1 MCSLSDC
8 HSQSADNWN
17 GTTMVGLFVGS
28 TLCRLIGFLN
38 VVLERNSPHDQN
50 TTFRIILFVLY
61 DTCTVWLL
69 ARDTA
74 VRMPNNRGDKER
86 RNPHWCHVR
95 NVHLVSYMD
104 YAYSYPEYIHS
115 ATRRTSKAGAYPFQ
129 TLNIIFLLHTYSST
143 IGWTHWPAGVMGGS
157 VPISV

>member
-1 MCSLSDC
+1 
-8 HSQSADNWN
+8 
-17 GTTMVGLFVGS
+17 MVGLFVGS

-129 TLNIIFLLHTYSST
+129 TLNIIFFASHILQYDWMDSLAGRSHGGFSTDLSMTSIMLCILVMLLF
-143 IGWTHWPAGVMGGS
+143 
-157 VPISV
+157 